1 LVGAFATTLSLFNV
15 GITIFFGLVGYLM
28 MKFNL
33 PRAPVVLA
41 IVLAP
46 LMESSLRQ
54 SLMLSLGSPMIFL
67 QRPISAV
74 LLVLV
79 LGSLA
84 MPIFRR
90 NKVATKGDDLD
101 GTV

>member
-1 LVGAFATTLSLFNV
+1 
-15 GITIFFGLVGYLM
+15 
-28 MKFNL
+28 
-33 PRAPVVLA
+33 
-41 IVLAP
+41 VLAP

-54 SLMLSLGSPMIFL
+54 SLMLSLGSPLIFL

-74 LLVLV
+74 LLALV

-84 MPIFRR
+84 MPFFRR
-90 NKVATKGDDLD
+90 RKVEAKGDELD